1 MPDILVDI
9 KGLSKS
15 FTIYSGLSRKEVGK
29 VRAVDNLSLTIYRG
43 ETLGLVGESGC
54 GKSTAGRSILR
65 AIEPTA
71 GQVLLHGG
79 DGVLDVTRLPS
90 RALKPARQRMQMVFQ
105 DPFASLNPRMSVEE
119 IITEP
124 LLCLTNMGKR
134 ERRARA
140 AELMELVGLDPS
152 YLSRYPH
159 TFSGGQ
165 RQRLCIARALAV
177 EPDLIVCDEA
187 VSALDVSVQAQ
198 VLNLLLDIQARLG
211 TTYLFISHDLGVIE
225 HICDRVAVMYLGQI
239 VELADTETLL
249 SRPMM
254 PYVEALLAAVPRPD
268 PTQRV
273 ARVTVKGEIAD
284 PANRP
289 PGCPFHPR
297 CPYAQDICRTT
308 QPALVDKGTA
318 DAPHLVACHFA
329 GTLNL
334 QGVDAGPAHATA

>member
-1 MPDILVDI
+1 MPDILVEV

-15 FTIYSGLSRKEVGK
+15 FAIYSGLSRKQIGT
-29 VRAVDNLSLTIYRG
+29 VRAVDNLNLTIYRG

-65 AIEPTA
+65 AIEPSA
-71 GQVLLHGG
+71 GDVLLHGSG
-79 DGVLDVTRLPS
+79 SVLDVTRLLT
-90 RALKPARQRMQMVFQ
+90 RALKPARRRMQMVFQ

-124 LLCLTNMGKR
+124 LLCLTDMGKR

-198 VLNLLLDIQARLG
+198 VLNLLLDIQERLG

-239 VELADTETLL
+239 VELTDTETLL
-249 SRPMM
+249 RRPLM

-268 PTQRV
+268 PKLRV
-273 ARVTVKGEIAD
+273 ARATVKGEIAD

-289 PGCPFHPR
+289 SGCPFHPR
-297 CPYAQDICRTT
+297 CPYAQDICRTA
-308 QPALVDKGTA
+308 QPALVDRGTA
-318 DAPHLVACHFA
+318 NAPHLVACHFA
-329 GTLNL
+329 DTLHL
-334 QGVDAGPAHATA
+334 QGVGPALAHA